1 MPREGSLT
9 RQSKTLASESN
20 AARPVWASASMS
32 QRLLRLALGQDAVL
46 AFAHLRVGPRPVSF
60 ISFLLEIAVRFAL
73 LRARPT
79 RGYSSGIGRGL
90 ACFPSVGRVRV
101 VHSLALA
108 RKSIT
113 MARES
118 NAGHQT

>member
-20 AARPVWASASMS
+20 AARPFCASAPMS
-32 QRLLRLALGQDAVL
+32 RRLLRLALGQDAVL
-46 AFAHLRVGPRPVSF
+46 ASAHLRVGPRPVSF

-79 RGYSSGIGRGL
+79 RGYSSGIGRGPGVPFL
-90 ACFPSVGRVRV
+90 SSAASASSTRY
-101 VHSLALA
+101 ALA
-108 RKSIT
+108 RKSI
-113 MARES
+113 
-118 NAGHQT
+118 Q